1 MRSIKH
7 RDNALS
13 YLHFLLKGESE
24 MESRRR
30 FKAFALNNKRK
41 RKKAIV
47 PGGRVHAR
55 STGRSS
61 QSRAAVPAA
70 TVRSGLG
77 TWTHKHT
84 PPITIS
90 RRPWS
95 EAKRQLPQSSSK
107 VRGIT
112 SHAWA
117 GRSSSLCSH
126 AVTLCNTPRKTFFKE
141 PTGLHNLNNTSLNKA
156 LVFRICRCV
165 FTVLLEY
172 IRVKPSKPHMWRQKC
187 PEESQLSLTKITVV
201 GEVKEQKMLPVVTH
215 QTCVPQIMKLMSIR

>member
-1 MRSIKH
+1 MCIGLAFGYAWYEISCKSLICGKNLMRLKDMRSIKH

-77 TWTHKHT
+77 T
-84 PPITIS
+84 
-90 RRPWS
+90 
-95 EAKRQLPQSSSK
+95 
-107 VRGIT
+107 
-112 SHAWA
+112 
-117 GRSSSLCSH
+117 
-126 AVTLCNTPRKTFFKE
+126 
-141 PTGLHNLNNTSLNKA
+141 
-156 LVFRICRCV
+156 
-165 FTVLLEY
+165 
-172 IRVKPSKPHMWRQKC
+172 
-187 PEESQLSLTKITVV
+187 
-201 GEVKEQKMLPVVTH
+201 
-215 QTCVPQIMKLMSIR
+215 